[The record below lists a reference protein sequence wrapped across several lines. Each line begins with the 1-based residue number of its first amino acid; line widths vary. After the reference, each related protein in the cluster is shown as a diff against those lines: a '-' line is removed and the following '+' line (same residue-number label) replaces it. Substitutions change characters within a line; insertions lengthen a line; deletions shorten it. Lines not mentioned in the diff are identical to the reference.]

1 MLSASILKSNF
12 EFRTWITNTTYSPH
26 IEQPHSKMS
35 VFRKKLIA
43 CHIYDIY
50 DTYTAGTQNAQCITN
65 IEKNC
70 SSSKNVSKAK
80 FVHRMISSA

>member
-1 MLSASILKSNF
+1 MKLIFGEARKPCPYFSSRAL
-12 EFRTWITNTTYSPH
+12 
-26 IEQPHSKMS
+26 IEPCFKMS

-70 SSSKNVSKAK
+70 SICSKNVSKAK
-80 FVHRMISSA
+80 FVHRMISLA